1 MSYEPPASVLDDYIS
16 LAIAVISAWLIP
28 HVAIDIAEY
37 RHEIAFNAVWKGRQE
52 QGMDAITNSAIFSV
66 AMAGILLS
74 ASAAGVALTTQGMDW
89 RVQAIV
95 TGLSRSECDV
105 WSCQMFRH

>member
-1 MSYEPPASVLDDYIS
+1 MSYEEPESVLENYLG
-16 LAIAVISAWLIP
+16 LAIAVMCAWLVP

-37 RHEIAFNAVWKGRQE
+37 RHEIAHNAVWKGRQE
-52 QGMDAITNSAIFSV
+52 QGMDTITNSAIFSV
-66 AMAGILLS
+66 IMPGVTLS

-95 TGLSRSECDV
+95 TGLSRGECDV
-105 WSCQMFRH
+105 CMVV